1 MRVSPQSIYNWY
13 NNLLGNPKYR
23 WWIIL
28 GSLFYFLSPIDI
40 SPDLI
45 PIIGQVDDAII
56 LGLLFTGLTQLF
68 TDFIQSHRENI
79 DSSPSGTWTE
89 KNVTKDTEVKTIDV
103 DSVSLD

>member
-1 MRVSPQSIYNWY
+1 MSFSPQSIYNWY
-13 NNLLGNPKYR
+13 NSLLANPKYR

-56 LGLLFTGLTQLF
+56 LGLLFTGLTQLL
-68 TDFIQSHRENI
+68 TDFVQARRDNI
-79 DSSPSGTWTE
+79 DPSASTNNSE
-89 KNVTKDTEVKTIDV
+89 KNVTKDSEVETIDV